1 MCDDSSH
8 KSSHTGL
15 LYIICLYR
23 LKAPVSILVLATV
36 TLYLFVIGLI
46 PQFAVLHSTTDRTKG
61 TSDKVNKVML
71 YLFVADRQCAVRHV
85 KEKQAAASQCNV
97 QLLVGARLGLSLGEP
112 KQFPKRG

>member
-61 TSDKVNKVML
+61 ASDKVNKVML
-71 YLFVADRQCAVRHV
+71 YLFVADRQCAVR
-85 KEKQAAASQCNV
+85 EKQAAASQCNV
-97 QLLVGARLGLSLGEP
+97 QLFVGAQLGLSLGEL